1 MASTS
6 QTPNEWRA
14 LRELLEKHSPADVAT
29 AIERHG
35 IFVSDRY
42 NRIVKAS
49 LESNDEYS
57 QAKALALVAAWQA
70 ELNDPG
76 PEFSWDHERYDFDTH
91 PTQRFGW
98 YHANLPKFNAP
109 EKDTTSETPRT
120 PKTTW
125 SKQDWVQEAQDVAL
139 AIYKNQQQKNM
150 QPKQETLARDV
161 AKVLRDRGVR
171 TIRGAITSGNI
182 QREALAGEWW
192 AKHHKRPI
200 I

>member
-1 MASTS
+1 MSSTS
-6 QTPNEWRA
+6 NSPNEWRA

-49 LESNDEYS
+49 LESNDDYS
-57 QAKALALVAAWQA
+57 QAKALDLVAAWQA

-76 PEFSWDHERYDFDTH
+76 PEFSWNHERYDFDTH

-98 YHANLPKFNAP
+98 PNKNLPKFNSS
-109 EKDTTSETPRT
+109 EKVTTSKPPRT

-125 SKQDWVQEAQDVAL
+125 SKQEWVQEAQDEAL
-139 AIYKNQQQKNM
+139 TIYKLQQQKNA

-171 TIRGAITSGNI
+171 TIRGEITSENVK
-182 QREALAGEWW
+182 REALAGEWW
-192 AKHHKRPI
+192 GKHHKRPI

>member
-6 QTPNEWRA
+6 LPPNEWRA

-35 IFVSDRY
+35 IFVIDRY

-49 LESNDEYS
+49 VESNDEYS
-57 QAKALALVAAWQA
+57 QAKALDLVAAWQA

-76 PEFSWDHERYDFDTH
+76 PEFSWDHERYEFDTH

-98 YHANLPKFNAP
+98 RNSNLPKFNALD
-109 EKDTTSETPRT
+109 KDSTAKPHPT

-125 SKQDWVQEAQDVAL
+125 SKQEWVQEARNEAL
-139 AIYKNQQQKNM
+139 AIYKNQQQKNV
-150 QPKQETLARDV
+150 QPKQETLAKDV
-161 AKVLRDRGVR
+161 AKVLLDKGVR
-171 TIRGAITSGNI
+171 TIRGEITPENI
-182 QREALAGEWW
+182 KREALAGEWW
-192 AKHHKRPI
+192 GKHHKRPI
-200 I
+200 L